1 MIHWANK
8 RKKEF
13 EQFGVPVMQAL
24 TYFDGGQQ
32 VWENDIQGVSPGMT
46 PFVLVL
52 PETSGVINPLTLS
65 AVKGG
70 MSGRDEDSDEQTEI
84 EVIDY
89 QVDHMVNRIGHGI
102 TFKYKAN
109 SDKKIAVMVW
119 GGEDMGPP
127 FLMCPTACD

>member
-13 EQFGVPVMQAL
+13 QEFGVPVMQAL

-32 VWENDIQGVSPGMT
+32 VWENDIQGISPGMT

-65 AVKGG
+65 AVKSG
-70 MSGRDEDSDEQTEI
+70 MSGRSEDSDEPTEI

-89 QVDHMVNRIGHGI
+89 QIDHMVSR
-102 TFKYKAN
+102 TLAMVSLKYKAN

-119 GGEDMGPP
+119 GSEDMGC
-127 FLMCPTACD
+127 LLYTSDAADE